1 MESIVRRLVLV
12 RLLALAFLLVA
23 LSCTRSKMLNKW
35 VDPDYPSDPFRNVLV
50 LALFEGQTTRAYWEE
65 ALANELEEFDVRA
78 SPAYELLLDS
88 MPDSAAVFD
97 AARSA
102 GYDGVVV
109 IYESYTD
116 TTDAEYFEGYFERI
130 AVDGRWVL
138 SRPTPPPPL
147 PGVSRPSHYVYIY
160 HPPYAVYSMTVNWDV
175 EVWTAPDD
183 VRMVW
188 AGTTAVINPKSQP
201 PAREIVAGWI
211 GYELAASGLVRTGD

>member
-1 MESIVRRLVLV
+1 
-12 RLLALAFLLVA
+12 
-23 LSCTRSKMLNKW
+23 MLNKW
-35 VDPDYPSDPFRNVLV
+35 VDPDYPSEPLKNVLV
-50 LALFEGQTTRAYWEE
+50 LALFEGPTTRAYWEE
-65 ALANELEEFDVRA
+65 ALSKELEEFEMSA
-78 SPAYELLLDS
+78 SPAYELLRDA

-102 GYDGVVV
+102 GYDGIVV

-116 TTDAEYFEGYFERI
+116 TTSATYIEGYIERTYLDDRGI
-130 AVDGRWVL
+130 RVCIW
-138 SRPTPPPPL
+138 PTPSTP
-147 PGVSRPSHYVYIY
+147 YVDVY
-160 HPPYAVYSMTVNWDV
+160 HPPYVVYSLTVNWDV

-211 GYELAASGLVRTGD
+211 GYELVSCGLVRTGD